1 MAQNRIFTTSFAS
14 VYPMYV
20 AKAERKDRIKEEVD
34 EIICWLTGYSQ
45 TELEYQ
51 LQKQVTFEQFFAE
64 VPVPNPSRSLIT
76 GVVCGVRVED
86 IEDNFM
92 KEIRYL
98 DKMIDELAKG
108 KKMEKILRS

>member
-51 LQKQVTFEQFFAE
+51 LQKQVTFEQFCGSPCPQSFTFLDYRCCLWCT
-64 VPVPNPSRSLIT
+64 SRRHR
-76 GVVCGVRVED
+76 G
-86 IEDNFM
+86 
-92 KEIRYL
+92 
-98 DKMIDELAKG
+98 
-108 KKMEKILRS
+108 